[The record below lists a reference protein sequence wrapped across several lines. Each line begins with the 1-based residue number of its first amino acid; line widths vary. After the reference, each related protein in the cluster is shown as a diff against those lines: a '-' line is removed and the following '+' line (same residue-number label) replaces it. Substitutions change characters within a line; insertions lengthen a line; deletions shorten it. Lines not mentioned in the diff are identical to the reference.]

1 MTTTSAKDGSFSFA
15 KVPYGK
21 WIVREIEQPKGFVLD
36 EKAYEVNISKAEQV
50 VEIEIVNEYVHGNI
64 RLTKVDAE
72 YPDNKLIDNL
82 NFNYLLGFADI
93 DLIRFFIKNKS
104 LWLLDFSYN
113 PFAIRNF
120 CKRKTT
126 VFCRGSRHKCS
137 ILCKFCFLSL

>member
-1 MTTTSAKDGSFSFA
+1 M
-15 KVPYGK
+15 
-21 WIVREIEQPKGFVLD
+21 
-36 EKAYEVNISKAEQV
+36 NI
-50 VEIEIVNEYVHGNI
+50 
-64 RLTKVDAE
+64 
-72 YPDNKLIDNL
+72 LIDNL

-120 CKRKTT
+120 CKRETT

-137 ILCKFCFLSL
+137 ILCKFCFFGFEDTDNSTLKCFSIPVNLLT